1 MKSLLTLLAIA
12 SFSVTATE
20 TYVVSGVT
28 VNTHFDSADHE
39 FHIKELVLNN
49 CNITIAS
56 SNDSENQQVQISFAD
71 RKFEASGVNIK
82 HKADGTCLLEL
93 ENGQSLK

>member
-1 MKSLLTLLAIA
+1 MKSLLPLLAIA

-20 TYVVSGVT
+20 THVISGIT
-28 VNTHFDSADHE
+28 VNSHFDNGDHE

-49 CNITIAS
+49 CNIKIS
-56 SNDSENQQVQISFAD
+56 SSIDAESQQVQISFAN
-71 RKFEASGVNIK
+71 RKFETSGVNIK
-82 HKADGTCLLEL
+82 HKEDGTCLLEL